1 MAFSL
6 KKVDLFN
13 HSIKTRVV
21 VLISALITSAMI
33 LITFMVV
40 YIVQVNMSEQI
51 GTMLENRAHS
61 IHERLEQRI
70 GNLVEN
76 TLLLTKNEL
85 MVNALT
91 DANGRKI
98 YLPQL
103 VENFMEGKD
112 VISLN
117 IVDFDGR
124 AIFQTQGKI
133 PIYNE
138 SSELRSAL
146 ALGEMTYYMQEN
158 NKLVIVSP
166 IEYYNT
172 TQGAAVVV
180 FDMVKV
186 AGRTLPED
194 ENIYMKL
201 SKNKYTV
208 FLYNFNKDIEYK
220 SYLHPIPS
228 DLDFFKHLGISLEIG
243 VPLEIYTAP
252 VKDVIVQL
260 TIAGIFFIL
269 VGIYLAFILANSI
282 TTPILKLYNRV
293 KFSSTENEMSC
304 SPLGTNDELEEL
316 AKAFDE
322 RSLMLQEQAQHDA
335 LTKLPNRILFIDR
348 LKQSITN
355 APRNKENL
363 AVLFIDLDH
372 FKEINDSFGHDF
384 GDKLLVRVGKYL
396 GSVLR
401 ESDTVARIGGDE
413 FTILL
418 NNLTNENSI
427 VPILEKIMSLFKEP
441 FIINKSQFYITC
453 SIGVSVY
460 PFDGHTP
467 DTLLKNADAAMYK
480 AKDSGR
486 HTYEF
491 YTKDMTQK
499 AYDRITLETQ
509 IRQAIENKE
518 FEVYYQP
525 QVNMNSGKIIGMEAL
540 VRWNHPKDGLVSP
553 AKFIPLAEET
563 GLIIDIDRQ
572 VMQDAINQ
580 FKKWV
585 EDGFDVGVLSLN
597 LSIMQLNHEG
607 FIVFLKNLIS
617 ESKISVENLM
627 LEITETQIMKNP
639 EESIIKLQELQDIGI
654 RLAIDDFGTGHSS
667 LSYIKKLPIDK
678 LKIDQS
684 FTKGVLVGKD
694 DAELTKAII
703 SIAKNL
709 NLEIIAEGVE
719 TEEQAAF
726 LLQNGCDEAQGY
738 LYFRPKDAK
747 SISKILAARGSY

>member
-1 MAFSL
+1 MAFSF

-13 HSIKTRVV
+13 HSIKSRVV
-21 VLISALITSAMI
+21 VLISALIALAMI

-51 GTMLENRAHS
+51 RTMLENRADS
-61 IHERLEQRI
+61 IQNRLEQRI
-70 GNLVEN
+70 GNLVDN

-91 DANGRKI
+91 DMNGRKI

-133 PIYNE
+133 PKYNE

-146 ALGEMTYYMQEN
+146 ALGEVTYYMQDN
-158 NKLVIVSP
+158 DKLVIVSP

-180 FDMVKV
+180 FDIAKV
-186 AGRTLPED
+186 AGRTLPTD

-201 SKNKYTV
+201 LRNKHTV
-208 FLYNFNKDIEYK
+208 FLYNFNQDIEYE
-220 SYLHPIPS
+220 SYTNIVES
-228 DLDFFKHLGISLEIG
+228 DFYLFKHLGISLEIG
-243 VPLEIYTAP
+243 VPSKIYMAP
-252 VKDVIVQL
+252 VKNVILQL
-260 TIAGIFFIL
+260 LIAGIFFIA
-269 VGIYLAFILANSI
+269 VGIYLAIVLANTI

-293 KFSSTENEMSC
+293 KFSSTEKEMFC

-335 LTKLPNRILFIDR
+335 LTKLPNRVLFIDR
-348 LKQSITN
+348 LKQSIKN
-355 APRNKENL
+355 APRNKENF

-384 GDKLLVRVGKYL
+384 GDKLLIIVANHLESTVRA
-396 GSVLR
+396 
-401 ESDTVARIGGDE
+401 SDSVARMGGDE
-413 FTILL
+413 FTVLL
-418 NNLTNENSI
+418 NNLTDEDSI
-427 VPILEKIMSLFKEP
+427 VPILQKIMSLFQKP
-441 FIINKSQFYITC
+441 FNINEHQFYITC
-453 SIGVSVY
+453 SIGVSIY
-460 PFDGHTP
+460 PLDGETP
-467 DTLLKNADAAMYK
+467 ALLLKNADAAMYK

-491 YTKDMTQK
+491 YTKDMTEK

-509 IRQAIENKE
+509 IRQAIDNKE

-525 QVNMNSGKIIGMEAL
+525 QVNMNSGKITGMEAL

-553 AKFIPLAEET
+553 AIFIPLAEET

-572 VMQDAINQ
+572 VMEDAINQ
-580 FKKWV
+580 FKKWL
-585 EDGFDVGVLSLN
+585 EDGFDVGTLSLN
-597 LSIMQLNHEG
+597 LSMIQLNRED
-607 FIVFLKNLIS
+607 FIDFVKNIIF
-617 ESKISVENLM
+617 ESNISVENLM

-639 EESIIKLQELQDIGI
+639 EKSIIKLQELKDIGI

-667 LSYIKKLPIDK
+667 LSYLKKLPIDK

-684 FTKGVLVGKD
+684 FTRDVLVDED

-709 NLEIIAEGVE
+709 KLELIAEGVE
-719 TEEQAAF
+719 TEEQAMF
-726 LLQNGCDEAQGY
+726 LLQNRCDEAQGY
-738 LYFRPKDAK
+738 LYFRPADAK
-747 SISKILAARGSY
+747 SISKILSNRA

>member
-6 KKVDLFN
+6 KKITFLN
-13 HSIKTRVV
+13 HSIKSRVV
-21 VLISALITSAMI
+21 LLISAFIALAMI
-33 LITFMVV
+33 LITLMVV
-40 YIVQVNMSEQI
+40 YIVQVNMSEHMYS
-51 GTMLENRAHS
+51 MLENRGHS
-61 IHERLEQRI
+61 INSRLEQRI

-91 DANGRKI
+91 DTNGRET
-98 YLPQL
+98 YLPPL
-103 VENFMEGKD
+103 VENFMKGKD

-124 AIFQTQGKI
+124 AIFQTQEKI
-133 PIYNE
+133 PKYNE

-146 ALGEMTYYMQEN
+146 ALGEMTYFMQDN

-180 FDMVKV
+180 FDIAKM
-186 AGRTLPED
+186 AGRTLPSD

-201 SKNKYTV
+201 VRNKHTV

-220 SYLHPIPS
+220 SHIHPVDS
-228 DLDFFKHLGISLEIG
+228 DLNFFKHLGISLEIG
-243 VPLEIYTAP
+243 VPSKIYTAP
-252 VKDVIVQL
+252 VKDVIVKL
-260 TIAGIFFIL
+260 LIVGIFFIA
-269 VGIYLAFILANSI
+269 VGIYLATLLANTI

-293 KFSSTENEMSC
+293 KFSSTENEMFC

-348 LKQSITN
+348 LKQSLKN
-355 APRNKENL
+355 APRNKENF

-372 FKEINDSFGHDF
+372 FKEINDSFGHNF
-384 GDKLLVRVGKYL
+384 GDQLLIIVAKHLENTVRATD
-396 GSVLR
+396 S
-401 ESDTVARIGGDE
+401 VARMGGDE
-413 FTILL
+413 FTVLL
-418 NNLTNENSI
+418 NNLTDEDSI
-427 VPILEKIMSLFKEP
+427 VPILQKIMSLFKEP
-441 FIINKSQFYITC
+441 FNINEHQFYITC

-460 PFDGHTP
+460 PLNGDTP
-467 DTLLKNADAAMYK
+467 ELLLKNADAAMYK

-486 HTYEF
+486 HTYQF
-491 YTKDMTQK
+491 YTKDMTEK

-509 IRQAIENKE
+509 MRQAIDNKE

-540 VRWNHPKDGLVSP
+540 VRWNHPEEGLVSP

-572 VMQDAINQ
+572 VMRDAIYQ
-580 FKKWV
+580 FQKWV
-585 EDGFDVGVLSLN
+585 EDGFDVGMLSIN
-597 LSIMQLNHEG
+597 LSIIQLNHVDFMD
-607 FIVFLKNLIS
+607 FIKNLIS

-639 EESIIKLQELQDIGI
+639 EESIIKLQELQDFGI
-654 RLAIDDFGTGHSS
+654 KLAIDDFGTGHSS
-667 LSYIKKLPIDK
+667 LSYIKKLPINK

-684 FTKGVLVGKD
+684 FVSDVLVDED

-709 NLEIIAEGVE
+709 NLELIAEGVE

-738 LYFRPKDAK
+738 LYYKPVDAK
-747 SISKILAARGSY
+747 SVSKILSMRE

>member
-6 KKVDLFN
+6 KKVNFLN
-13 HSIKTRVV
+13 HSIKSRVV
-21 VLISALITSAMI
+21 LLISALIAFAMI
-33 LITFMVV
+33 LIIFMVI
-40 YIVQVNMSEQI
+40 YIVEVNMSQQTR
-51 GTMLENRAHS
+51 TMLENRAYS
-61 IHERLEQRI
+61 IHDRLEQRV

-91 DANGRKI
+91 DMNGRKS
-98 YLPQL
+98 YLPPL

-133 PIYNE
+133 PVYNE
-138 SSELRSAL
+138 SPELRSAL
-146 ALGEMTYYMQEN
+146 ALGEVTYYMQDS

-180 FDMVKV
+180 FDMAKV
-186 AGRTLPED
+186 AGRTLPAD

-201 SKNKYTV
+201 SRDKDTV
-208 FLYNFNKDIEYK
+208 FLHNFNKDIEYESYSHIIK
-220 SYLHPIPS
+220 S
-228 DLDFFKHLGISLEIG
+228 DTDFFKYLNISLEIG
-243 VPLEIYTAP
+243 VPSKIYMAP
-252 VKDVIVQL
+252 VKDVILQL
-260 TIAGIFFIL
+260 IIAGIFFII
-269 VGIYLAFILANSI
+269 VGIYLATVLANTI
-282 TTPILKLYNRV
+282 TTPILKLYSRV
-293 KFSSTENEMSC
+293 KVSGSENEMFC

-335 LTKLPNRILFIDR
+335 LTKLPNRTLFLDR
-348 LKQSITN
+348 LKQSINN
-355 APRNKENL
+355 APRNKENF

-384 GDKLLVRVGKYL
+384 GDKLLIIVGKHL
-396 GSVLR
+396 ENTVR
-401 ESDTVARIGGDE
+401 ASDSVARMGGDE

-418 NNLTNENSI
+418 NNLSDEESI
-427 VPILEKIMSLFKEP
+427 VPILQKIMTLFKEP
-441 FIINKSQFYITC
+441 FSINEHQFYITC
-453 SIGVSVY
+453 SIGISVY
-460 PFDGHTP
+460 PFNGETP
-467 DTLLKNADAAMYK
+467 ELLLKNADAAMYK

-491 YTKDMTQK
+491 YTEDMTEK

-509 IRQAIENKE
+509 IRQAIDNRE

-525 QVNMNSGKIIGMEAL
+525 QVNMNSKKIIGMEAL
-540 VRWNHPKDGLVSP
+540 VRWNHPKNGLVSP
-553 AKFIPLAEET
+553 AIFIPLAEET

-572 VMQDAINQ
+572 VMLDAIKQ
-580 FKKWV
+580 FQKWI

-597 LSIMQLNHEG
+597 LSIIQLNKEG
-607 FIVFLKNLIS
+607 FIDFVKNVIS
-617 ESKISVENLM
+617 ELKISVENLM
-627 LEITETQIMKNP
+627 FEITETQIMKDP
-639 EESIIKLQELQDIGI
+639 EKSIITLQQLRDIGI
-654 RLAIDDFGTGHSS
+654 KLAIDDFGTGQSS

-684 FTKGVLVGKD
+684 FIRDILVDED

-709 NLEIIAEGVE
+709 NLELIAEGVE
-719 TEEQAAF
+719 TEEQAMF
-726 LLQNGCDEAQGY
+726 LLQNGCSEAQGY
-738 LYFRPKDAK
+738 LYFKPVDAK
-747 SISKILAARGSY
+747 SITEVLSRRK